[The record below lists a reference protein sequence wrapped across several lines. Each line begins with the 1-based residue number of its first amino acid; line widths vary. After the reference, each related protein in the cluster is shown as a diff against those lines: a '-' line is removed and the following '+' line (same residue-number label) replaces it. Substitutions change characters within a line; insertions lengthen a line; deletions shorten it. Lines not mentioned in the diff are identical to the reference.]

1 MKKLLLLLLFCLPAH
16 FLSAQDAATNSA
28 TFKVQGKTYTA
39 NYDSEKHKL
48 VFSQEVSY
56 EIYDQSGDCV
66 RRGVG
71 ESAEFSSLLKGK
83 EEQTFTVRLYKKAKK
98 KGKKIIQKGPI
109 GTMVVTDSKL

>member
-1 MKKLLLLLLFCLPAH
+1 MKKLIFLFLLSLTAT
-16 FLSAQDAATNSA
+16 FLHAQDAATNSA

-66 RRGVG
+66 KRGVG

-83 EEQTFTVRLYKKAKK
+83 EEQTFTVRIYRKAKR
-98 KGKKIIQKGPI
+98 KGGKIVQKGPI
-109 GTMVVTDSKL
+109 GTMVIADSKG